1 MNRIMLTHPSLARD
15 NYYGGKALAALRAL
29 GDLRLNP
36 LDRELTVAELAQAAQ
51 DCQVIVSF
59 RQTAAGEALFSSL
72 PNLIA
77 YCRCAIDIRNIDVG
91 AASNH
96 GILIT
101 QASAGF
107 IASVSEWIIGAMI
120 LLARDFCQAT
130 EAYHRGVV
138 PIARPGRELRDST
151 VGIIGYGQIAR
162 RLAELCLGF
171 DMRVLVSDPYAVC
184 TDPRI
189 TQVSQDQILSDSD
202 FVVCLAV
209 ATEETENLMNA
220 RAFARMKPGSFF
232 VNASRGNLVDEAALL
247 GSLESGQLAGCA
259 LDVGRAPDQM
269 PSPPVARH
277 PLVLATP
284 HIGGLTPAAIEH
296 QAMETVTQV
305 ADILAGRIPIGA
317 VNPSQARRMKLAFV
331 DSGRSST

>member
-1 MNRIMLTHPSLARD
+1 MNRILLTHSPLARD
-15 NYYGGKALAALRAL
+15 NYYGPRALAALMNL
-29 GDLRLNP
+29 GEVRLNP
-36 LDRELTVAELAQAAQ
+36 LQRELTLAELVQAAQ

-77 YCRCAIDIRNIDVG
+77 YCRCAIDIRNVDVTS
-91 AASNH
+91 ASKH
-96 GILIT
+96 GVLIT

-120 LLARDFCQAT
+120 ALSRGFCAAT
-130 EAYHRGVV
+130 ESYHRGVV
-138 PIARPGRELRDST
+138 PVAKPGRELRDST

-162 RLAELCLGF
+162 RLSELALGF
-171 DMRVLVSDPYAVC
+171 GMQVLVSDPYAVC
-184 TDPRI
+184 ADPRI
-189 TQVSQDQILSDSD
+189 NQVSQDQLLGDSN

-209 ATEETENLMNA
+209 ASEETENLLDA
-220 RAFARMKPGSFF
+220 KAFAAMKPGCYF

-247 GSLESGQLAGCA
+247 QSLECGHLGGCA

-269 PSPPVARH
+269 PSPELARH
-277 PLVLATP
+277 ALVLATP

-296 QAMETVTQV
+296 QAMETVAQV
-305 ADILAGRIPIGA
+305 AEILAGRIPVGA
-317 VNPSQARRMKLAFV
+317 VNAQHAKRMVNGERR
-331 DSGRSST
+331 